1 MRVVII
7 NQYCENRGDEAAG
20 TALIRNLLA
29 NPSVT
34 QIDIIYNSANKLD
47 IDDDRIK
54 HRNVDLRL
62 KNVGKMGILRYLLL
76 RKTFLKNSS
85 FANDTMKEMIKTI
98 NEADYIYVT
107 PCGASI
113 GIYKD
118 WAFLLRLLF
127 VVMEKKT
134 PIFCL
139 NTINASGNLVF
150 DFLARRVLRNSIVYV
165 REERSLA
172 YLKSIGVDA
181 ELGVDTAF
189 SEQSLVADRRMNCIG
204 LVVTLL
210 GWHPEFKGRDM
221 SKEVLENIVPG
232 IAQYCLEQGY
242 DIEIIPHTAQEDE
255 TRYIQ
260 QILSELQKNGMT
272 KESLIFRSDVVTSDD
287 YDLALASKRF
297 VVGMRYHSIVLSA
310 KNAIPFVALAYENK
324 MKEVCRYTNC
334 EEAYLNLQD
343 QLTAEDVYQKMK
355 LVDTTRETIEDKL
368 STVYTE
374 SLSKLSR
381 LPLKELQ
388 K

>member
-85 FANDTMKEMIKTI
+85 FANDAMKEMIKTI

-189 SEQSLVADRRMNCIG
+189 SEQPLVADRQMNCIG

-355 LVDTTRETIEDKL
+355 LVDTTRETLEDKL
-368 STVYTE
+368 GTVYTE